1 MTEQNQADPP
11 FFDYLSHKGVHD
23 NFSAEKSH
31 IDCYKDKELV
41 LPPNFNTPHYGIKEL
56 PTIDK
61 KTGKAAF
68 GKEYYGEKMAPDWG
82 KSQEKVGM
90 GWTIPTMAV
99 LGMFKFANIVRPCVL
114 WMKVSVL
121 SWII

>member
-1 MTEQNQADPP
+1 MKEQKQADKP
-11 FFDYLSHKGVHD
+11 FFVYLSHKGVHD
-23 NFSAEKSH
+23 NFSAAKRH
-31 IDCYKDKELV
+31 KDCYKNKELV

-68 GKEYYGEKMAPDWG
+68 GKEYYGEKMAPDWV
-82 KSQEKVGM
+82 KSRRESWH

-99 LGMFKFANIVRPCVL
+99 LGMFKFVNIVRPCVL
-114 WMKVSVL
+114 
-121 SWII
+121 